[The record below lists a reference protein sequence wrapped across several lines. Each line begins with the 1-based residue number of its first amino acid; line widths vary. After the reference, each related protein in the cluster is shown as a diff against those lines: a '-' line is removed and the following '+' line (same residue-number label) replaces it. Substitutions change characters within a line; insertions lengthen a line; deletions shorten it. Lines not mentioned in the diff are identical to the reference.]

1 MGFGAG
7 SVSGITQGA
16 PKQFITIETMIYIS
30 KDLLRALL
38 RAIIHERNGC
48 RYLNATT

>member
-7 SVSGITQGA
+7 SVSGITQEA
-16 PKQFITIETMIYIS
+16 LRQSITIEKMIYIL

-38 RAIIHERNGC
+38 RVIIHETNGC
-48 RYLNATT
+48 RYSDGTT